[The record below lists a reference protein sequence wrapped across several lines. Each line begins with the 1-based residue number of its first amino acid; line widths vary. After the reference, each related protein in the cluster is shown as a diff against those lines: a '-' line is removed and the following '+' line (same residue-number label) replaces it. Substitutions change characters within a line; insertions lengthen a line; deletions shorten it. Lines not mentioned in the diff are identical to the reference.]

1 MTGMISIEGPL
12 RILVCE
18 YVTGGG
24 LAGRELP
31 PSLAR
36 EGDMMLSALVKDL
49 AEFGGTRVVVTRDRR
64 LPPLG
69 VEVETHWLE
78 PEDEPWDCWRRLLAQ
93 ADAFWP
99 IAPESEGLL
108 EGLSRLAVE
117 AGCRLIGCSLEA
129 VRLAASKGATATHL
143 AAAGIPVVE
152 PWLPEALEDPPN
164 GWIVKPDAGAGC
176 EETKVFRERDHLEA
190 WLNKI
195 GEQGGFIVQPCLTG
209 EAASLSLLCQDGA
222 ALLLACNRQDVVER
236 DGELRYLGSTVGGLE
251 TRRCLYQPFAERLAR
266 AMPGLWGYVGVDLVD
281 TPDGAVVLEV
291 NPRLTT
297 SYVGLRRSLG
307 VNPAELVLALLDRE
321 LSEITPPLVRRP
333 TEVLV
338 EPCHA

>member
-1 MTGMISIEGPL
+1 L

-31 PSLAR
+31 RSLAR

-49 AEFGGTRVVVTRDRR
+49 AEIGGTEVVVTRDRR
-64 LPPLG
+64 LPPSS
-69 VEVETHWLE
+69 VKVETHWIG
-78 PEDEPWDCWRRLLAQ
+78 PEDDPWTCWRGLSKD

-108 EGLSRLAVE
+108 EDLSRLTVE
-117 AGCRLIGCSLEA
+117 TGCRLIGCSLEA
-129 VRLAASKGATATHL
+129 VRLAASKGATAKHL
-143 AAAGIPVVE
+143 AAEGIPVLA
-152 PWLPEALEDPPN
+152 PWPPEALEDLPK
-164 GWIVKPDAGAGC
+164 GWVVKPDAGAGC
-176 EETKVFRERDHLEA
+176 EETRVFRARDRLQA
-190 WLNKI
+190 WLNQTR
-195 GEQGGFIVQPCLTG
+195 GRGGFIVQPYLAG

-222 ALLLACNRQDVVER
+222 ALLLACNRQDIVER
-236 DGELRYLGSTVGGLE
+236 DGRLRYLGSTVGGLE
-251 TRRCLYQPFAERLAR
+251 TRRFFYQRLAERVAR

-281 TPDGAVVLEV
+281 TPGGAVILEV

-307 VNPAELVLALLDRE
+307 VNPAELVLALLERG

-333 TEVLV
+333 TEVSV
-338 EPCHA
+338 ELCHA